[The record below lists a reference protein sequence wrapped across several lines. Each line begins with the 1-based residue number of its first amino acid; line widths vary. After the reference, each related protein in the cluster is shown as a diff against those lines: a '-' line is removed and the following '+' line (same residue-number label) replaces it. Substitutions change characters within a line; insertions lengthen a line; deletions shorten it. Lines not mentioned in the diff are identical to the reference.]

1 MDTESTEDPKSP
13 EGPAIPT
20 ISASPA
26 GAPPLT
32 LRRARPDDAAA
43 VAAWMADPAVYG
55 QLLQMPHPST
65 EFWRERLAANKA
77 GGGELSL
84 VAVQGGQ
91 PVGMAGLHEPRA
103 VWRRRHAMALGISVA
118 VHAHGQGVGSALM
131 RELLDYAD
139 RWANLMRVELTVFA
153 DNARAIALYRR
164 FGFEEEGRMRA
175 YAWRDGAYAD
185 CLSMARL
192 RPS

>member
-1 MDTESTEDPKSP
+1 MDPESPDSP
-13 EGPAIPT
+13 ESVG
-20 ISASPA
+20 SPGSHA
-26 GAPPLT
+26 VAAPLT
-32 LRRARPDDAAA
+32 LRRAHPDDAAA
-43 VAAWMADPAVYG
+43 VAAWMADPAVYA
-55 QLLQMPHPST
+55 QLLQMPYPSV

-77 GGGELSL
+77 GGGELAL
-84 VAVQGGQ
+84 VAVQGAQ
-91 PVGMAGLHEPRA
+91 PVGLASLHEPRA
-103 VWRRRHAMALGISVA
+103 VWRRRHAMGLGISVA
-118 VHAHGQGVGSALM
+118 PSAHGQGVGSALM
-131 RELLDYAD
+131 RALLEHAD

-192 RPS
+192 RPR

>member
-1 MDTESTEDPKSP
+1 MDPESMEDPQSP
-13 EGPAIPT
+13 ESPESP
-20 ISASPA
+20 ASPA

-32 LRRARPDDAAA
+32 LRRAHPDDAAA
-43 VAAWMADPAVYG
+43 VAAWMADPAVHA
-55 QLLQMPHPST
+55 QLLQMPYPST

-77 GGGELSL
+77 GGGELAL
-84 VAVQGGQ
+84 VALQGGQ
-91 PVGMAGLHEPRA
+91 PVGMASLHEPRA
-103 VWRRRHAMALGISVA
+103 VWRRRHAMGLGISVA
-118 VHAHGQGVGSALM
+118 RHAHGQGVGSALM
-131 RELLDYAD
+131 RELLHYAD

-192 RPS
+192 RPAR